1 MKKSFRQTV
10 PFICLCV
17 ILIAFAFAGCGAND
31 GFTDWRPALAKIK
44 YSNLSHD
51 RRLSR
56 RLEKALEGLFTD
68 RHLKMH

>member
-1 MKKSFRQTV
+1 MIKSFRQTML
-10 PFICLCV
+10 FICV

-31 GFTDWRPALAKIK
+31 GFTDRRPALAKIK

-56 RLEKALEGLFTD
+56 RLEA
-68 RHLKMH
+68 KMNLLY